1 MIPDKMFNL
10 IAAMCAA
17 GVVGGFMYAGQWE
30 SAETLAVMVV
40 SGLLALAGVKKA

>member
-1 MIPDKMFNL
+1 MTEKITNL
-10 IAAMCAA
+10 IAAMAAA

-40 SGLLALAGVKKA
+40 SGLLALAGVKRQ